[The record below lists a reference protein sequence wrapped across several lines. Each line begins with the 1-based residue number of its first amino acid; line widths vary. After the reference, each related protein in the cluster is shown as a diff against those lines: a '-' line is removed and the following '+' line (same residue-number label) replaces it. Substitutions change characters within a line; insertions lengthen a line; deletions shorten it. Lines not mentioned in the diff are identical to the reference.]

1 MYYTDENIK
10 NLKRIYDQN
19 SRKQYVRL
27 DLNENPGGLDE
38 NFIEQTLKEITP
50 RLISEYPETLEFS
63 QSLADYL
70 KVDLENIC
78 LVNGSSE
85 GIRYIIEIFTSV
97 GGKILG
103 VVPTYAMFE
112 VYSKMYGDRKS
123 VV

>member
-50 RLISEYPETLEFS
+50 RLISEYTSNIAYVGTTPNIFPPTEVKISIIYLIPSDDPFTRQIFS
-63 QSLADYL
+63 
-70 KVDLENIC
+70 
-78 LVNGSSE
+78 
-85 GIRYIIEIFTSV
+85 
-97 GGKILG
+97 
-103 VVPTYAMFE
+103 
-112 VYSKMYGDRKS
+112 KS
-123 VV
+123 TFK

>member
-50 RLISEYPETLEFS
+50 RLRVFTKSGRLFESGFGK
-63 QSLADYL
+63 YL
-70 KVDLENIC
+70 SCKWIIRGNKIYYRNFYFCWWKDIRGGAYIC
-78 LVNGSSE
+78 YV
-85 GIRYIIEIFTSV
+85 
-97 GGKILG
+97 
-103 VVPTYAMFE
+103 
-112 VYSKMYGDRKS
+112 
-123 VV
+123 

>member
-103 VVPTYAMFE
+103 VVPTL
-112 VYSKMYGDRKS
+112 SLIHI
-123 VV
+123 